1 MGRGRGVHMGTRAQ
15 AFSAKIKSLREL
27 QHKVDMSQSK
37 EVSPLTSQ
45 VSSGVVPV
53 PTGTDLSNS
62 YRWFSTCL
70 LTILRDV
77 PSLTYSMIRST
88 QCSATSTELMSRSRE
103 LDSERLGLYPN
114 LDYKELYDTLYEFIP
129 DLRIVN
135 SSYYSCGT

>member
-1 MGRGRGVHMGTRAQ
+1 MGRGNAVHMGTRAQ

-27 QHKVDMSQSK
+27 QHKVDKSFSC
-37 EVSPLTSQ
+37 VTLVGQ

-77 PSLTYSMIRST
+77 PSLTYRMIRSILLD
-88 QCSATSTELMSRSRE
+88 QCSTSAL
-103 LDSERLGLYPN
+103 N
-114 LDYKELYDTLYEFIP
+114 
-129 DLRIVN
+129 
-135 SSYYSCGT
+135 

>member
-1 MGRGRGVHMGTRAQ
+1 MGTRAQ

-27 QHKVDMSQSK
+27 QHKVGEATKAETCSFAF
-37 EVSPLTSQ
+37 PQ

-77 PSLTYSMIRST
+77 PSLTYKMIRSKFFLT
-88 QCSATSTELMSRSRE
+88 KMAGIQ
-103 LDSERLGLYPN
+103 
-114 LDYKELYDTLYEFIP
+114 
-129 DLRIVN
+129 
-135 SSYYSCGT
+135 SS